1 MLKSSIVLQQII
13 ISNDV
18 NFAQYNICL
27 SNIKILY
34 QYKDYYLHFQVISI
48 IALIDLLIS
57 NIIGVIWEIY
67 YPTKVRNSFN
77 YWLNNCNYR

>member
-57 NIIGVIWEIY
+57 NIVGVI
-67 YPTKVRNSFN
+67 
-77 YWLNNCNYR
+77 